1 MATNTYVVEKPVI
14 QRVDESILQRI
25 GNTPIVR
32 IKNLGKKFRNVE
44 IYAKLEWYNAGG
56 SIKARP
62 ALRMIEDGEKSGK
75 LTKDKIILDSTSGN
89 TGIAYALIGLVKG

>member
-1 MATNTYVVEKPVI
+1 MANISTAEKADI
-14 QRVDESILQRI
+14 QVLDETLLKKI

-32 IKNLGKKFRNVE
+32 IKNLAKKFKDVE

-62 ALRMIEDGEKSGK
+62 YQGI
-75 LTKDKIILDSTSGN
+75 GN
-89 TGIAYALIGLVKG
+89 TCIT